1 MEKNMEEKQ
10 QRASD
15 VDAGK
20 VQDIDFPQF
29 TGRNASE
36 ENQSSSQ
43 QEESNQKERDD
54 HSITIS
60 PNISTVCW
68 ILEKGETPIKY
79 DDFSGQIL
87 VSFKGNSEL
96 EAWTEHLSLKITM
109 ALQRQYPELRNL
121 SRHTVDQAV
130 QLYARKDPF
139 NQLTEKLDSLIWD
152 GKARLDTWLINYCGV
167 AEDNAYTREVGKI
180 WLLGAVK
187 RAYKPGSKFDYC
199 LVLEGRQGIGKSMLL
214 SILSCGYFQEITDF
228 NGKDA
233 LMVLGGAWI
242 AEIGELSALK
252 KSDMEVVKGFLT
264 KQCDRFRPPY
274 SKFVESK
281 PRTVV
286 FAGTTNKDDYL
297 RDETGNRRFLPV
309 YCHEIR
315 IEEFQQDRD
324 QLLAEAVQRY
334 HQGESLLLSKEA
346 EQIAAE
352 EQKARLPEDPWKERI
367 AKYVAD
373 KESVVMDDIFI
384 HALGMKDPKSWCRGH
399 KTRVGSTLCELGW
412 QKRRR
417 RGSGQKTTY
426 YPPVSH

>member
-1 MEKNMEEKQ
+1 
-10 QRASD
+10 
-15 VDAGK
+15 
-20 VQDIDFPQF
+20 
-29 TGRNASE
+29 
-36 ENQSSSQ
+36 
-43 QEESNQKERDD
+43 
-54 HSITIS
+54 
-60 PNISTVCW
+60 
-68 ILEKGETPIKY
+68 
-79 DDFSGQIL
+79 
-87 VSFKGNSEL
+87 
-96 EAWTEHLSLKITM
+96 
-109 ALQRQYPELRNL
+109 
-121 SRHTVDQAV
+121 
-130 QLYARKDPF
+130 
-139 NQLTEKLDSLIWD
+139 
-152 GKARLDTWLINYCGV
+152 
-167 AEDNAYTREVGKI
+167 YTREVGKI